1 MLIYFILGL
10 LVMGLK
16 VWFYY
21 KYRPQKLA
29 DWIEWGRNQDPFE
42 IDNEGFSLFMV
53 ALCQYVFWPLS
64 MIIIPII
71 RWIGNELVTVVDI
84 FIENL
89 NKKLKQ

>member
-1 MLIYFILGL
+1 
-10 LVMGLK
+10 MGLK

-21 KYRPQKLA
+21 KYRPHKLA

-53 ALCQYVFWPLS
+53 VLCQYVFWPLS

-71 RWIGNELVTVVDI
+71 RWIGTKLVTVIDI

-89 NKKLKQ
+89 NKKLKK